1 MKRRLHCTAAAIA
14 ACAALSAPAAM
25 AKEKKSGEEE
35 LAELLEGRE
44 AGEPT
49 SCISDFGP
57 SRDLRIIDGTALVYG
72 RGRTIYVN
80 VTRNPEDI
88 DDDDVLVTR
97 RYGTQLC
104 RLDIVTKVDRFSGF
118 YAGNVFLTDFV
129 PYTRV
134 DKDEEGSAETVEG

>member
-1 MKRRLHCTAAAIA
+1 MKHRLHWIAAATA
-14 ACAALSAPAAM
+14 ACAALSAPAAV

-44 AGEPT
+44 AGEPQ

-57 SRDLRIIDGTALVYG
+57 GRDLKIIDGTALVYG
-72 RGRTIYVN
+72 RGKTIYVN
-80 VTRNPEDI
+80 RTRDPDDI

-97 RYGTQLC
+97 RYGTRLC
-104 RLDIVTKVDRFSGF
+104 RQDIMTKVDRFSGF

-134 DKDEEGSAETVEG
+134 DKDEAEASEG